1 LHLSDNLA
9 KVLRIRPGQEMNM
22 RSASRAEVGRV
33 KHQGLT
39 RRELLERGG
48 VAVIGGLTLAGL
60 TGYARPDDQAA
71 AATLPA
77 APAAPDTG
85 AAGSGVLH
93 FVSRPDLTPPALT
106 ITHHGPSAPSDP
118 PYIILSTIA
127 FPAGPGTPGLMILD
141 RNGGLVWYSPT
152 PPSPAGQRTA
162 RIDLQVQRY
171 RGQPVLTWWE
181 GPVLAGYGYGRAVIA
196 DSSYRTIATVNGGH
210 GLPPDL
216 HEFVISPQN
225 TALVT
230 GYKPV
235 TTNLSRVGGP
245 AKGVVL
251 SGVVQEIDIASGRLL
266 FEWSSLDHVPVTDS
280 YSPFFGG
287 TKAAPWDYFHIN
299 SISIAPDGTLL
310 VSARHTSAVYKVARP
325 SGRVVWQLGGKR
337 SSFGMG
343 PGARFWF
350 QHHALPQGPDTVSI
364 FDDAGGPPL
373 KEPQSRGILVHL
385 DTRAMRATLQRS
397 YVHPT
402 RLRATSQGSMQ
413 VLPGGRVLVGWGNL
427 PYFSEFTQNGT
438 LIMDGQ
444 FPAGDESYRAFTAA
458 WTGQPTDNPAAAA
471 RMNPAGGS
479 VVYASWNGATQVST
493 WTALAGKTP
502 SALVPAGSAPRHGFE
517 TRIAVTSLGP
527 YFAAAAV
534 DASGRELGRSAT
546 VLLAN

>member
-1 LHLSDNLA
+1 
-9 KVLRIRPGQEMNM
+9 
-22 RSASRAEVGRV
+22 V

-48 VAVIGGLTLAGL
+48 MAVIGGLTLAGL
-60 TGYARPDDQAA
+60 TGYAWPDDKAG

-93 FVSRPDLTPPALT
+93 FVSRPDLTPAALT
-106 ITHHGPSAPSDP
+106 ITNHGPAAASDP
-118 PYIILSTIA
+118 PYIILSVIG

-141 RNGGLVWYSPT
+141 RHGGLVWFSPNAA
-152 PPSPAGQRTA
+152 PPPGQITT
-162 RIDLQVQRY
+162 RIDLKVQSY

-181 GPVLAGYGYGRAVIA
+181 GQFLAGYGYGRGIIA
-196 DSSYRTIATVNGGH
+196 DSSYRTIATVKAAH
-210 GLPPDL
+210 DLAPDL

-230 GYKPV
+230 VYKPV

-251 SGVVQEIDIASGRLL
+251 SGVVQEIDIPSGRVL
-266 FEWSSLDHVPVTDS
+266 FEWSSLAHVPVTDS

-287 TKAAPWDYFHIN
+287 TKAHPWDYFHVN
-299 SISIAPDGTLL
+299 SISIAPDGNLL
-310 VSARHTSAVYKVARP
+310 ISARHTCAVYKVARP

-343 PGARFWF
+343 PGSRFWF
-350 QHHALPQGPDTVSI
+350 QHHVLPQGPDAVSI
-364 FDDAGGPPL
+364 FDDGGGPPE
-373 KEPQSRGILVHL
+373 KEPQSRGILLNL

-402 RLRATSQGSMQ
+402 RLQATSQGSMQ
-413 VLPGGRVLVGWGNL
+413 VLAGGRVLVGWGNL

-458 WTGQPTDNPAAAA
+458 WTGQPTDNPAVAA

-493 WTALAGKTP
+493 WTVLAGKTP
-502 SALVPAGSAPRHGFE
+502 SALIPAGSQPRHGFE
-517 TRIAVTSLGP
+517 TKIAVNSLGP
-527 YFAAAAV
+527 YFAVTAD
-534 DASGRELGRSAT
+534 DASGHELGRSAT
-546 VLLAN
+546 VQLGN